1 MIKYLAS
8 NHGEEITDSDENN
21 LKVVQC
27 IGGGAT
33 NGLTDEGILII
44 AGKSTVIAKMN
55 YNADVLIALPNDYI
69 QKDAKLLMELEE
81 KNLWKFKKTGEKYS
95 GKIAYDLLHKAL
107 PGMANSSIKELA
119 DVVFDYRFNMGSNEN
134 CSFVYDGL
142 MQISDNIRNLY
153 EENKCDFLALSSV
166 GPAFFAIVKDDAQKK
181 QCKHYMEKF
190 GLKVME
196 TSICNS
202 KYTIRK
208 VEKSQNFWQKAETV
222 KSFSEKTVS
231 KYVTDVIDSLDIR
244 NKNCI
249 DIGCGGGRYSKY
261 LIEKDA
267 NVLAIDK
274 NPEMFNEN
282 DKINFITAIMN
293 DIPVK
298 DESFDL
304 ALSIGVLH
312 NSITLDEYIS
322 SINELHRILK
332 RGGKAVISVFT
343 NDVIDKDLT
352 FISAINYLPQNR
364 PLMVL
369 LSKEQINKYL
379 EQAGFKI
386 NKKIDEHI
394 TNVESGQRNVYTIL
408 IQK

>member
-1 MIKYLAS
+1 
-8 NHGEEITDSDENN
+8 
-21 LKVVQC
+21 
-27 IGGGAT
+27 
-33 NGLTDEGILII
+33 
-44 AGKSTVIAKMN
+44 
-55 YNADVLIALPNDYI
+55 
-69 QKDAKLLMELEE
+69 
-81 KNLWKFKKTGEKYS
+81 
-95 GKIAYDLLHKAL
+95 
-107 PGMANSSIKELA
+107 MANSSIKELA

-202 KYTIRK
+202 KYIIRK

-312 NSITLDEYIS
+312 NSISLDEYIS

-352 FISAINYLPQNR
+352 FISAINYLPPNR

-394 TNVESGQRNVYTIL
+394 TNVGSGQRNVYTIL